1 MCRVIEV
8 GFSDAYL
15 WRAPPPAPEFLC
27 DGFILRR
34 LKVGIGFSPLV
45 MFYRSGVDAVKVPR
59 STAPG
64 ARVVVFG
71 VHQRGC

>member
-1 MCRVIEV
+1 MACP
-8 GFSDAYL
+8 AN
-15 WRAPPPAPEFLC
+15 RAGVLC
-27 DGFILRR
+27 DGFLLRR

-71 VHQRGC
+71 STSVGAR